1 MKKTIFECDACKA
14 QSPGIFEVKVGITK
28 MVIDNVERDH
38 GAPPIEFTIQ
48 ICGLDCLQK
57 AIASKAGHALAKV
70 EKVEEKEKEES
81 TI

>member
-1 MKKTIFECDACKA
+1 MKKTVFECDACKA
-14 QSPGIFEVKVGITK
+14 QGPSVFEVMAKITK
-28 MVIDNVERDH
+28 LVIDNVERDH
-38 GAPPIEFTIQ
+38 GAPPIEFTVQ

-70 EKVEEKEKEES
+70 EKIEEKEEP